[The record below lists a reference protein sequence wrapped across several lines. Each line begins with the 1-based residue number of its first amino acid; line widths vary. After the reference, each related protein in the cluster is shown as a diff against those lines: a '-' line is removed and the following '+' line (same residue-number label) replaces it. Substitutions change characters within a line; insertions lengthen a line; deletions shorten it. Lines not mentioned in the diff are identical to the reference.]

1 MSVVDIASLN
11 VRGLSNTQKRR
22 EVFYYMHAHEYSVI
36 MLQETHSQLS
46 DEAGWRAQWG
56 GSMWLSHRTKN
67 SAGVAILISKQ
78 CNYEIHKVIADKS
91 GRFIILDITISE
103 QRLTLVNIYGPNKDD
118 HQFFVELMDQVEQLP
133 NDNRI
138 FGGDFNIVLDME
150 LDRKG
155 GAKTTHFKSQEVI
168 RN

>member
-1 MSVVDIASLN
+1 MVQCGF
-11 VRGLSNTQKRR
+11 RTEQK
-22 EVFYYMHAHEYSVI
+22 I
-36 MLQETHSQLS
+36 
-46 DEAGWRAQWG
+46 
-56 GSMWLSHRTKN
+56 

-133 NDNRI
+133 NGNRI